1 MTAGSPRPLASVAEV
16 AEAGEDDD
24 LIVWAAQ
31 GMRPGVRAWALGDA
45 VAVASPGASRRDRL
59 AVRGSAACALPLVRH
74 ALAEAGPTYRPL
86 GDAELVRAVSAGVEG
101 MTGAVGFSWMVTRS
115 APPPPPPPLPPR
127 PESAGG
133 GAAGW
138 LGPDADPEIAALL
151 AGANPSSYAVP
162 GIDRVSRWAGVRDA
176 SGALVAVAADAWSAP
191 TVGLM
196 AGVAT
201 AAPARCR
208 GLAERVCRFVTR
220 ALVAEHGRAALM
232 VDDGNDSA
240 IRLYERLGYAR
251 RRVAALAPASTR
263 GERATMGS
271 LSSGGC

>member
-1 MTAGSPRPLASVAEV
+1 MAGSSRPLASAAEV

-59 AVRGSAACALPLVRH
+59 AVRGSMACALPLVRH

-101 MTGAVGFSWMVTRS
+101 MTEAVGFSWMVTRS
-115 APPPPPPPLPPR
+115 APPPPPPW

-162 GIDRVSRWAGVRDA
+162 GIDRVSRWAGVRDV
-176 SGALVAVAADAWSAP
+176 SGAVVAVAADAWSAP

-201 AAPARCR
+201 AAPARGR

-232 VDDGNDSA
+232 VDDWNDAA

-251 RRVAALAPASTR
+251 RRVAALAPAASAGPR
-263 GERATMGS
+263 SA
-271 LSSGGC
+271 C

>member
-1 MTAGSPRPLASVAEV
+1 MASPRPLASAAEV
-16 AEAGEDDD
+16 AEACADDD

-59 AVRGSAACALPLVRH
+59 AIRGSAKCALPLARY
-74 ALAEAGPTYRPL
+74 ALAEAGPTYRPF
-86 GDAELVRAVSAGVEG
+86 GDAELVRAISAGVEG
-101 MTGAVGFSWMVTRS
+101 LTEAVGFSWMVTRS
-115 APPPPPPPLPPR
+115 APPPR
-127 PESAGG
+127 GEAAGDG
-133 GAAGW
+133 EAGW
-138 LGPDADPEIAALL
+138 LRPRADPEIATLL
-151 AGANPSSYAVP
+151 ADANPSSYAVP
-162 GIDRVSRWAGVRDA
+162 GVERVSRWAGVRDV
-176 SGALVAVAADAWSAP
+176 SGELVVVAADAWSAP

-201 AAPARCR
+201 AAPARGR

-232 VDDGNDSA
+232 VDDWNDSA

-251 RRVAALAPASTR
+251 RCVAANRLGA
-263 GERATMGS
+263 G
-271 LSSGGC
+271 

>member
-1 MTAGSPRPLASVAEV
+1 MTAGSPRPLASAAEV

-59 AVRGSAACALPLVRH
+59 VVRGSAACALPLVRY

-101 MTGAVGFSWMVTRS
+101 LTEAVGFSWMVTRS
-115 APPPPPPPLPPR
+115 APPPQPV
-127 PESAGG
+127 GG
-133 GAAGW
+133 GEAGW

-176 SGALVAVAADAWSAP
+176 AGALVAVAADAWSAP

-201 AAPARCR
+201 AAPARGR
-208 GLAERVCRFVTR
+208 GLAEQVCRFVTR
-220 ALVAEHGRAALM
+220 TLVAEHGRAALM
-232 VDDGNDSA
+232 VDDSNDSA

-251 RRVAALAPASTR
+251 RRVAANRVGA
-263 GERATMGS
+263 G
-271 LSSGGC
+271 